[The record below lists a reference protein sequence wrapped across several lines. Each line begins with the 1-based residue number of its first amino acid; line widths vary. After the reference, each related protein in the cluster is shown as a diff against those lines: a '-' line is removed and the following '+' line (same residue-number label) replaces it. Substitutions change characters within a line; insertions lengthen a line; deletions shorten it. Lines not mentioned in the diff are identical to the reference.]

1 MTPLKNLLIVPTR
14 SRPHKALEFYDEF
27 VKHSDPNLTTL
38 CFALDEDDADN
49 YYLHLPG
56 VLYEIN
62 PRMGMNGTLNHVAT
76 KYCDVYDFISFMGDD
91 HRIRTVNWDREYI
104 EAIWKLR
111 YGIVYG
117 NDLLQGENLP
127 TQVMI
132 DAEIVRVLGFM
143 APPAL
148 KHLYLDNF
156 WKETGERLGTLRYL
170 PNVIVEHMHYFAG
183 KSPADALYEEVNSSA
198 MYDHDRAVFENYKA
212 TEFDKDL
219 AKLC

>member
-14 SRPHKALEFYDEF
+14 SRPHKAREFYEEF
-27 VKHSDPNLTTL
+27 VEHSDPNLTTL

-49 YYLHLPG
+49 YELDLPG
-56 VLYEIN
+56 VIYEIN
-62 PRMGMNGTLNHVAT
+62 PRMGMNGTLNHVAV

-91 HRIRTVNWDREYI
+91 HRIRTVNWDREYVD
-104 EAIWKLR
+104 AIWNVR
-111 YGIVYG
+111 YGVVYG

-132 DAEIVRVLGFM
+132 DAEIVRVLGYM

-156 WKETGERLGTLRYL
+156 WKETGQRLGTLRYL
-170 PNVIVEHMHYFAG
+170 PNVIIEHMHYFAG
-183 KSPADALYEEVNSSA
+183 KSPADALYEEVNSNA
-198 MYDHDRAVFENYKA
+198 MYEHDRTVFENYKA